1 MKTLQKIV
9 SILIFVIATATYGQ
23 VSDWEKYADSLR
35 TNVLDDGDIEKEY
48 LLPEMHI
55 NFSKEELERIKIE
68 SVLRRRLL
76 RVYPYAVMT
85 AENLEQINANLAKM
99 ETRSQRRTYIK
110 RSEKYLR
117 NQFEEQLKKLPR
129 KDGQILVKLIH
140 RQTNKT
146 TFELIK
152 DIKSG
157 WSAFW
162 GNQAAKIFDINLKT
176 TYAPADVLE
185 DFYIEMLLNELA
197 SEKKINYKPAARD
210 LKMEQVKRAWKNKL
224 GDSGYYPDIDL

>member
-1 MKTLQKIV
+1 MKILQKIF
-9 SILIFVIATATYGQ
+9 SILIFVCATAAYSQ

-68 SVLRRRLL
+68 NVLRRRLL

-99 ETRSQRRTYIK
+99 ETRSQRRTYIR
-110 RSEKYLR
+110 RSERYLR
-117 NQFEEQLKKLPR
+117 NQFEDRLKKLPR

-140 RQTNKT
+140 RQTNNT
-146 TFELIK
+146 AFELIK

-162 GNQAAKIFDINLKT
+162 GNQAAKIFDINLKN

-197 SEKKINYKPAARD
+197 NEKKINYKPAARD
-210 LKMEQVKRAWKNKL
+210 LQMEEVKRVWKNKL